1 MNRCEVR
8 CALEAIAE
16 EEVPDIVDMWP
27 DVQRRII
34 GASAARRPRRF
45 PHQRGVFLPVVVLLV
60 GICLAGSAY
69 ASLPLAQQALQ
80 RFQPQVSQA
89 VLVPP
94 LALSQT
100 AHGATM
106 TVNLAYTDAKETVI
120 GFSVSGEVPPA
131 IMTASGTTLT
141 GPSGLRVDGPGRP
154 YYVGAEGGAPIYL
167 EWFGGTQSTSL
178 QAVNLTLQQGPF
190 KFRVPASVGKSRLED
205 KQQAAEVNG
214 WTVALDSIAVTP
226 SMVVVALRGA
236 GPDASVDIVADG
248 KRFHLYSDG
257 EILSRDMRACWRQ
270 HEQCSSLW
278 KDHETEYTLTD
289 LGQDHNVD
297 VAATANAI
305 RQLSGATGPWLVSVA
320 PDDRVPDPIFRLP
333 RGEWTFSVNPQ

>member
-1 MNRCEVR
+1 MNRYGVR
-8 CALEAIAE
+8 RVLEAIAE
-16 EEVPDIVDMWP
+16 ERVSDVVDMWP
-27 DVQRRII
+27 DVQRRIV
-34 GASAARRPRRF
+34 GASAAGHPGRF
-45 PHQRGVFLPVVVLLV
+45 PHQRRVFLPVVVLLV
-60 GICLAGSAY
+60 RICVAGSAY

-94 LALSQT
+94 LALSEA
-100 AHGATM
+100 AHGAKM
-106 TVNLAYTDAKETVI
+106 TVDLAYTDAKETVI
-120 GFSVSGEVPPA
+120 GFSVSGEVPSA
-131 IMTASGTTLT
+131 IMTASDTTLM

-154 YYVGAEGGAPIYL
+154 YYVGAVGGAPIYL
-167 EWFGGTQSTSL
+167 EWFGGTQSGSL
-178 QAVNLTLQQGPF
+178 HTVNVTLQQGPF
-190 KFRVPASVGKSRLED
+190 KFRIPATVGESRLED

-214 WTVALDSIAVTP
+214 WTVALDSVAVTP

-257 EILSRDMRACWRQ
+257 EILSRNMRACWRQ

-278 KDHETEYTLTD
+278 KNHETEYTLTV

-297 VAATANAI
+297 VTATANAI
-305 RQLSGATGPWLVSVA
+305 RQISGATGPWLVSVA
-320 PDDRVPDPIFRLP
+320 PDDSVPDPIFGLP